1 MNIEQEKLK
10 FLEHLMARIILAG
23 GRRFEPMELRE
34 MGVSQLMDMI
44 YSNGIQLSSNTVRQV
59 EYDLDY
65 ILREF

>member
-1 MNIEQEKLK
+1 
-10 FLEHLMARIILAG
+10 MARIILAG